1 VAILSIFFSQIDRSS
16 EGRSRGSREAG
27 SRARLIEF
35 VTRSLLSLYWYIVYC
50 VLARPFLA
58 SLVRCPAATATQQGS
73 MPHFVYQEDWS
84 EKTCGQ
90 VLDKVRHSQL
100 DIPMPPDITG
110 EWVSHRCE
118 IRSGPEYVI
127 RHLKVSQDQK
137 FESIVYLYSDPD
149 CHHPMYAVHTLGSH
163 VLKQASWTV
172 RGGTEAKYEIY
183 SSYLIPYTHNAT
195 ASVSHRLAGTGC
207 YGLLTSRQMVP
218 YRKYLIYSIDPEK
231 PELVNKK
238 NKVQNNQIKDNG
250 YLCFQALNFTLNELL
265 LVMLEVKHRRQHRHH
280 HRQPHHYNKH
290 HHISHIPGSRRGQN
304 YNQHH
309 RLHQRNHRDHLM
321 QTEVTR
327 DKEHL
332 LNGQTEDVMESSPK
346 ETLQLK
352 ENQNSTKSNVAFVRD
367 EDNVGANDGKSS
379 WPWPELVSRE
389 LLLGAV
395 HSRPQEK
402 LSHTPSSFQA
412 ALKDARTPGCGVCSR
427 IASSS
432 LQYPPRLSI
441 RAGTLLS
448 LEGEWVSTRCESR
461 QYGMFLTR
469 RLHFLSDGSSWQGQ
483 YDYYHDALC
492 KHPSFSLNAKGSY
505 SGGSDSKLIPRAKD
519 YSFRVTRLK
528 VTPHDERTAE
538 SMNHYSG
545 NGCGKA
551 HAWKAGKEQ
560 DVTWTGGCVT
570 LGIRL
575 PNMERDIMRMDVMHR
590 KLLLYVGQ
598 RLVDRKP
605 GTAYQMERPTAF
617 QEPLVKCDQH
627 DLDMSINTAPG
638 GHGWAGGIALPLAA
652 GSSMDGDGKPYFY
665 PAAGECCRNN
675 VSLVFASLLI
685 WTIYFFRSEH
695 VLLV

>member
-1 VAILSIFFSQIDRSS
+1 MASEQNFNQVKMVSIV
-16 EGRSRGSREAG
+16 RGS
-27 SRARLIEF
+27 
-35 VTRSLLSLYWYIVYC
+35 
-50 VLARPFLA
+50 LAAFQE
-58 SLVRCPAATATQQGS
+58 SV
-73 MPHFVYQEDWS
+73 PHFVYQEDWS
-84 EKTCGQ
+84 EKSCGQ
-90 VLDKVRHSQL
+90 VLDKVRHSQV

-127 RHLKVSQDQK
+127 RHLKITPDQK

-149 CHHPMYAVHTLGSH
+149 CHHPLYAVHSKGSH

-172 RGGTEAKYEIY
+172 RGGTEARYEIH

-195 ASVSHRLAGTGC
+195 AAVSLSLAETGC
-207 YGLLTSRQMVP
+207 YGLLTSHRLLP
-218 YRKYLIYSIDPEK
+218 FRKYLIYSIDPDK
-231 PELVNKK
+231 PELINGKGG
-238 NKVQNNQIKDNG
+238 QNNQIKDNG

-280 HRQPHHYNKH
+280 QHHRRPH
-290 HHISHIPGSRRGQN
+290 HHINHIESHKPYQHHH
-304 YNQHH
+304 QHH
-309 RLHQRNHRDHLM
+309 RNIMMQADDPTQGENVLDRQAEDRIDSTDIESLHLR
-321 QTEVTR
+321 
-327 DKEHL
+327 
-332 LNGQTEDVMESSPK
+332 
-346 ETLQLK
+346 
-352 ENQNSTKSNVAFVRD
+352 ENQNFTKSNIVIAK
-367 EDNVGANDGKSS
+367 NDKNIDGENKGISPGGESDKGS
-379 WPWPELVSRE
+379 WPWPSLISRE

-402 LSHTPSSFQA
+402 LSHSPSSFQA

-432 LQYPPRLSI
+432 LQYPPRLSP
-441 RAGTLLS
+441 RTGTLLS

-469 RLHFLSDGSSWQGQ
+469 RLHFLSDGSSWKGQ

-505 SGGSDSKLIPRAKD
+505 SGGSNSKLIPRAKD

-528 VTPHDERTAE
+528 VTPHDTRTAE

-545 NGCGKA
+545 DGCGKA
-551 HAWKAGKEQ
+551 HAWKAGQEQ

-575 PNMERDIMRMDVMHR
+575 PNMERDIMRMEVVRR
-590 KLLLYVGQ
+590 KLYLYVGQ

-617 QEPLVKCDQH
+617 QEPLVKCDQK

-652 GSSMDGDGKPYFY
+652 GSSVDGDGKQYFY
-665 PAAGECCRNN
+665 PAAGVCCRHNAPLLLT
-675 VSLVFASLLI
+675 SLILWMLC
-685 WTIYFFRSEH
+685 FFRSE
-695 VLLV
+695 VSLFVRARN